1 MSAGTKAVIV
11 ILLAGLAWYLADS
24 KPEPTPAP
32 LQTDIPLRGLFETD
46 RAAED
51 AQALAALCYAIA
63 HQIEVDGRKEE
74 PLLDTGIAVDEL
86 RTRTRDLMLDGE
98 SLGSRQPKV
107 RQAIGEYLTKEL
119 TTDGGPISPAQRAV
133 WVQCYREIARSCEDA
148 AR

>member
-11 ILLAGLAWYLADS
+11 VILAGIAWYLSGS
-24 KPEPTPAP
+24 KSDPTPAP

-46 RAAED
+46 KAGDD

-63 HQIEVDGRKEE
+63 HQIEVDGMKSE
-74 PLLDTGIAVDEL
+74 PLLNTGVAIDEL

-98 SLGSRQPKV
+98 SLGSRQPRV

-148 AR
+148 GR